1 MKYEAFKKSVLKGL
15 QKIYGGY
22 ATVKTEKIL
31 KNNGKHYDGIVVEMA
46 GGKGSIDLLIPLE
59 WFYRLYNGG
68 NADMG
73 GMHPYHSQGL

>member
-31 KNNGKHYDGIVVEMA
+31 KNNGKHYDGKWLE
-46 GGKGSIDLLIPLE
+46 GKG
-59 WFYRLYNGG
+59 
-68 NADMG
+68 A
-73 GMHPYHSQGL
+73 